1 MRLKLK
7 SIMFLIISCYALLTN
22 TLIHYTCELCCS
34 KIKLFTPPSHTCQ
47 FHSHMFYKRTG
58 STSGSNNFPIDK
70 EMGSAKNQR
79 YIPLPA
85 ILIILI
91 LIQSAP
97 AISSLNNRTA
107 YEVLEDY
114 NFPVGLLPK
123 GVKHYDLNIITGEFS
138 VHFNHT
144 CSFSLKSSYH
154 LKYKPTIKGYIS
166 NGKLFRLKGVYER
179 MFLVWVEIEGII
191 RSGDDLVFSVG
202 VLSSVFP
209 IDYFEESPQCGC
221 GFRCGGGQVRKLRT
235 NTFVSPYEGS

>member
-1 MRLKLK
+1 
-7 SIMFLIISCYALLTN
+7 
-22 TLIHYTCELCCS
+22 
-34 KIKLFTPPSHTCQ
+34 
-47 FHSHMFYKRTG
+47 
-58 STSGSNNFPIDK
+58 
-70 EMGSAKNQR
+70 MGSAKNQR

-166 NGKLFRLKGVYER
+166 NDKLFRLKGVYER

-235 NTFVSPYEGS
+235 NPFVSPYEGS